1 MQPPRANQSLP
12 HGKRAERRSNLRP
25 LFERSI
31 AKQGE
36 HSDVFS
42 DHLVNCFF
50 SLALFVVAC
59 WISWCLMCFPLVL
72 DGVWLFFWLV
82 VDCFWWSL
90 MVIDW
95 CLMVFDGRLMFLLIC
110 FDGFSMVFHWFLML
124 RDGVWSAKP
133 LRKGNF
139 VGGFGWSD
147 GIPMVPLEVIMDSP
161 VLKHRGKVW
170 LPQWRTT
177 WGKTMGREPLRRI
190 FWGQK
195 HDKQNS
201 QVWGVSQFQSSCW
214 KMLEVKCEDKVRFD
228 PLWCFIP
235 VHIFSHD
242 LLILS

>member
-36 HSDVFS
+36 HSDVFQITWWTVFFLS
-42 DHLVNCFF
+42 IVCCGLLDFLVFNVF
-50 SLALFVVAC
+50 SVGSWWCVIVFL
-59 WISWCLMCFPLVL
+59 ISC
-72 DGVWLFFWLV
+72 WLF
-82 VDCFWWSL
+82 L
-90 MVIDW
+90 MVFDGDW
-95 CLMVFDGRLMFLLIC
+95 LVFDGRLMFLLIC

-177 WGKTMGREPLRRI
+177 WGKTMGREPLRII
-190 FWGQK
+190 FLGQK
-195 HDKQNS
+195 HDK
-201 QVWGVSQFQSSCW
+201 
-214 KMLEVKCEDKVRFD
+214 
-228 PLWCFIP
+228 
-235 VHIFSHD
+235 
-242 LLILS
+242 